1 MVPYSKGNITFS
13 VLAPEPVARPGH
25 NDFYNTPALFEFVK
39 ASAIRARLQGH
50 YFVPQDDPLNR
61 HRYFGIYEFIVT
73 GRLVAI
79 FISRLH

>member
-1 MVPYSKGNITFS
+1 MPYSKGNITYS

-39 ASAIRARLQGH
+39 ASAIRVRLQGQH
-50 YFVPQDDPLNR
+50 YIDPDAIFDR

-73 GRLVAI
+73 GR
-79 FISRLH
+79 